1 MTRGHHQAAE
11 VGGWLAV
18 ADPYENGTPAWGGG
32 GTPRDIAKEGNPL
45 TCDYSDSVDWL
56 RPKGLKRVVQPLAK
70 QRQGT
75 GCPFAG
81 RGKTAAAGGLASE
94 VSASR

>member
-1 MTRGHHQAAE
+1 MRCGTFGR
-11 VGGWLAV
+11 

-32 GTPRDIAKEGNPL
+32 GTPRHITKEGNPL

-56 RPKGLKRVVQPLAK
+56 RPKSLQRVVQPLAQ

-75 GCPFAG
+75 GCPFAA
-81 RGKTAAAGGLASE
+81 RGTAADAGGQASS
-94 VSASR
+94 VGASR